1 MNLAEIRK
9 KAQKEK
15 SAENSVS
22 SPGRPT
28 PEKEAPE
35 IFDGREEEATE
46 ETARL
51 PRHDIVP
58 FVEPETCPEEFDPVA
73 LLLAGRE
80 AARGLEETPSSLEA
94 DVSDDGDTVI
104 KYLCFRVAD
113 EEYAISL
120 MDIKEIIKPREI
132 TEVPRVPAF
141 VKGIISLRG
150 MVIPILDMRVRLGFP
165 ATAPSGRERFL
176 IVKKRDGLCGLLVDE
191 VFQVIALAQQPIERP
206 PAVLEGRD
214 RELVSGIGRHDE
226 RIFILMDLEKVLD
239 ITLL

>member
-28 PEKEAPE
+28 PEKEVPE

-58 FVEPETCPEEFDPVA
+58 FVEPETCAEEFDPVA
-73 LLLAGRE
+73 SCWPAGE
-80 AARGLEETPSSLEA
+80 AARGLKKRQSSLEA
-94 DVSDDGDTVI
+94 DVSDDGDTVV

-113 EEYAISL
+113 EEYAVSL
-120 MDIKEIIKPREI
+120 MDIKEIINLEI
-132 TEVPRVPAF
+132 TEVPRVPVF
-141 VKGIISLRG
+141 VRGIIS
-150 MVIPILDMRVRLGFP
+150 
-165 ATAPSGRERFL
+165 SG
-176 IVKKRDGLCGLLVDE
+176 VW
-191 VFQVIALAQQPIERP
+191 
-206 PAVLEGRD
+206 
-214 RELVSGIGRHDE
+214 
-226 RIFILMDLEKVLD
+226 
-239 ITLL
+239 